1 MLRGSSQIDRSVI
14 SVYHYPIITVGEY
27 SNMSDQF
34 SRTELLLGKEAMDR
48 LSKCRV
54 AVFGIGGVG
63 GYVCEALA
71 RSGVGALD
79 LIDDDKVCQSNIN
92 RQIIATSKTV
102 GRYKTD
108 VMKERILDI
117 NPDAEVNTH
126 TCFFLPEN
134 ASDFPFD
141 KYDYV
146 VDAIDTVTAKIE
158 LVMQCQKAGVPIMS
172 SMGAGNK
179 LDPTLFRVA
188 DIYKTSVDPLA
199 KVMRRELKKRGVKK
213 LKVVYSE
220 EEPIRPIGNGDNQE
234 VDSTEPEA
242 ERPGSKRRATPGST
256 AFVPS
261 VAGLIIAGEV
271 IKDLTRDCGR
281 DE

>member
-1 MLRGSSQIDRSVI
+1 ML
-14 SVYHYPIITVGEY
+14 E
-27 SNMSDQF
+27 QF
-34 SRTELLLGKEAMDR
+34 SRTELLLGKDAVKH
-48 LSKCRV
+48 LSECRV

-71 RSGVGALD
+71 RSGVGTFD
-79 LIDDDKVCQSNIN
+79 LIDDDKVCTSNIN
-92 RQIIATSKTV
+92 RQIIATTKTV

-108 VMKERILDI
+108 VMAERILEI
-117 NPDAEVNTH
+117 NPDAVVNTYK
-126 TCFFLPEN
+126 CFFLPEN

-141 KYDYV
+141 EYDYV

-179 LDPTLFRVA
+179 LDPTMFRVA

-199 KVMRRELKKRGVKK
+199 KVMRRELKKRGIKK

-220 EEPIRPIGNGDNQE
+220 EEPVIPAGNNS
-234 VDSTEPEA
+234 DSQNDSNTD
-242 ERPGSKRRATPGST
+242 RPGSKRRSIPGST

-271 IKDLTRDCGR
+271 IKDLTNPVL
-281 DE
+281 

>member
-1 MLRGSSQIDRSVI
+1 ML
-14 SVYHYPIITVGEY
+14 
-27 SNMSDQF
+27 NQF
-34 SRTELLLGKEAMDR
+34 SRTELLLGKSSMER
-48 LSKCRV
+48 LSKCCV

-71 RSGVGALD
+71 RSGIGVFD
-79 LIDDDKVCQSNIN
+79 LIDDDKVCLTNIN

-108 VMKERILDI
+108 VMRERILDI
-117 NPDAEVNTH
+117 NPDAVVNTYQ
-126 TCFFLPEN
+126 CFFLPEN

-158 LVMQCQKAGVPIMS
+158 LVMQCQKTGVPIIS

-179 LDPTLFRVA
+179 LDPTKFRVA
-188 DIYKTSVDPLA
+188 DIFKTQMDPLA

-220 EEPIRPIGNGDNQE
+220 EEPVIPVEDM
-234 VDSTEPEA
+234 TESMADCES
-242 ERPGSKRRATPGST
+242 ERPDSRRRSIPGST

-271 IKDLTRDCGR
+271 IKDLTGA
-281 DE
+281 